1 MTRAVI
7 AGFYYECVGITRDE
21 VTERM
26 DTFAMEALSQIGG
39 APWKMVT
46 DSVERVQAQT
56 PLVDDEGFCYT
67 GARKYIF
74 SGPMVALPF
83 GSYHEGSKPQNAV
96 QDSM

>member
-7 AGFYYECVGITRDE
+7 AGFYYECLGITRDE

-26 DTFAMEALSQIGG
+26 DTFAMEALDQIGG

-46 DSVERVQAQT
+46 DNVERIQAQT
-56 PLVDDEGFCYT
+56 PLADDEGFCYS

-74 SGPMVALPF
+74 AGPLVNLPF
-83 GSYHEGSKPQNAV
+83 ATYHDGFRPQNAV
-96 QDSM
+96 TEAM